1 MLFLPSFQCVFALQG
16 VFLAVLFLIAWVLT
30 GTWAAGVLTSGLMV
44 AHRSLV
50 TRVEFTIALREHF
63 SLPFIFAQFAV
74 MGEYMNAKTRA
85 QEVRELDRQS
95 AFARTNQHCTGDFS
109 TFFQKLHLAVIF
121 ALTFLLTITW
131 QFAQFVLFLQALVIF
146 GLALIGVLDKGK
158 VKKEL

>member
-1 MLFLPSFQCVFALQG
+1 
-16 VFLAVLFLIAWVLT
+16 
-30 GTWAAGVLTSGLMV
+30 MV
-44 AHRSLV
+44 VHRMLV

-85 QEVRELDRQS
+85 QEVRESGRQMT
-95 AFARTNQHCTGDFS
+95 FARNQIIRI
-109 TFFQKLHLAVIF
+109 FQKLHLAVIF

-158 VKKEL
+158 VKKELQSFNRSSPFQ

>member
-1 MLFLPSFQCVFALQG
+1 
-16 VFLAVLFLIAWVLT
+16 
-30 GTWAAGVLTSGLMV
+30 
-44 AHRSLV
+44 
-50 TRVEFTIALREHF
+50 
-63 SLPFIFAQFAV
+63 
-74 MGEYMNAKTRA
+74 MNAKTRA